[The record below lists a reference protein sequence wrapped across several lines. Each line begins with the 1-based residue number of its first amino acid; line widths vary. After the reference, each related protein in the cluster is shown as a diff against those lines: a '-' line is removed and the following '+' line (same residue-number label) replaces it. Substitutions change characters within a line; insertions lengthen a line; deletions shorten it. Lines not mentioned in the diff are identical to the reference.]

1 MAAEP
6 SEMILRVIEA
16 DRVIKLK
23 LSSRPSSVDQLI
35 NILKHKL
42 ELDNDFSLHYE
53 DPDFDGK
60 LTSLVDIN
68 ELPQKA
74 VLHISLSNDSSS
86 VASTETLSDVS
97 TPERLSRWP
106 SGPFPIPSFSFV
118 VEVMLTEGNREFE
131 KNGTPLRLARDQKH
145 DILEQLA
152 STIYGFKAYPSDKEL
167 AKAAEALVA
176 KHPCLKEAGSDTGW
190 NGWKNSIKFKMGNY
204 RTKMRRVGC
213 KEVTVNAGKRSRR
226 NPDNEPSHTNIK
238 RPKRAEVNF
247 LPNFPKGEDSSSL
260 EHLRD
265 LIVEELKKTERNL
278 PLISKMMQTTF
289 ALRRQTIV
297 MSCPPV
303 KQLLDLW
310 PALRMQ
316 SEVFAEFQRIT
327 NQNLSNTFYAE
338 LDRHIPR
345 LMALFRQKASRTGK
359 NADALAEIFKVHDE
373 QVLHDIH
380 SRRTTVLHALPVYL
394 REDTS
399 GFFQTCVD
407 GLDEP
412 GFGDASVALLTTLS
426 DNSMS
431 RVHYQPEKISV
442 VLEGEVVATLP
453 RLADAFLV
461 MFGLTYALHLSYP
474 KGLTNTF
481 EFAQKILLGLE
492 ECKLSPRLQS
502 LKNDLMGQV

>member
-74 VLHISLSNDSSS
+74 VVHISLSNDSSS
-86 VASTETLSDVS
+86 VASAETLSDMS

-247 LPNFPKGEDSSSL
+247 LPNFPQGEDSSSL

-265 LIVEELKKTERNL
+265 LIVEEVKKTERNL

-310 PALRMQ
+310 PALCMQ
-316 SEVFAEFQRIT
+316 SEVIWIDF
-327 NQNLSNTFYAE
+327 S
-338 LDRHIPR
+338 P
-345 LMALFRQKASRTGK
+345 
-359 NADALAEIFKVHDE
+359 
-373 QVLHDIH
+373 VL
-380 SRRTTVLHALPVYL
+380 LC
-394 REDTS
+394 
-399 GFFQTCVD
+399 Q
-407 GLDEP
+407 
-412 GFGDASVALLTTLS
+412 
-426 DNSMS
+426 
-431 RVHYQPEKISV
+431 
-442 VLEGEVVATLP
+442 
-453 RLADAFLV
+453 
-461 MFGLTYALHLSYP
+461 
-474 KGLTNTF
+474 
-481 EFAQKILLGLE
+481 
-492 ECKLSPRLQS
+492 
-502 LKNDLMGQV
+502 